1 MKMTILITINGVKLI
16 IYLSPAET
24 YLIKVVILKV
34 LITGGTGLIG
44 SHLAKKLTERGD
56 SAVIASR
63 NKSGEGYISWDPYD
77 HNSLKIPGGTDAI
90 IHLAGAPLFGQKWT
104 EDYKKEIIES
114 RAEGTVTVLNAI
126 RKYRGNLSSFISG
139 SGCGYY
145 GDRGET
151 KISEQNDP
159 GDNFMAKL
167 YTEWEKVVWTYA
179 EDTMFGTGPAVST
192 VRTGMVLSRG
202 GGILKRMLNPF
213 SFFKPFKLGL
223 GGYPG
228 KGEQYMPWIH
238 IEDEVG
244 ILLHILDKKLEG
256 PYNLT
261 APNPVTGRKFS
272 KTLGSV
278 LNRPALLPIPRFVLK
293 RLYGEAAEILF
304 TSQRVIP
311 KAIMDKNYK
320 FKFPE
325 IKPALE
331 DVLG

>member
-1 MKMTILITINGVKLI
+1 M
-16 IYLSPAET
+16 
-24 YLIKVVILKV
+24 KV

-77 HNSLKIPGGTDAI
+77 HNSLKIPAGTSAI
-90 IHLAGAPLFGQKWT
+90 VHLAGAPLFNKKWT
-104 EDYKKEIIES
+104 ADYKEELIKS
-114 RAEGTVTVLNAI
+114 RVEGTVTVLNAI
-126 RKYRGNLSSFISG
+126 RKYRGNLQSFISG

-151 KISEQNDP
+151 KINEQNDP

-192 VRTGMVLSRG
+192 VRTGMVLSPE
-202 GGILKRMLNPF
+202 GGILKRLLNPF
-213 SFFKPFKLGL
+213 SFFKPFHLGL
-223 GGYPG
+223 GGYVG
-228 KGEQYMPWIH
+228 DGSQYMPWIH
-238 IEDEVG
+238 IDDEVG
-244 ILLHILDKKLEG
+244 ILLHILDNNLEG

-261 APNPVTGRKFS
+261 APNPVTNRKFS
-272 KTLGSV
+272 KTLGKV
-278 LNRPALLPIPRFVLK
+278 LNRPVLLPIPRFLLK
-293 RLYGEAAEILF
+293 RLYGEAAKIFF
-304 TSQRVIP
+304 TSQRVMP
-311 KAIMDKNYK
+311 EAILAKKYK

-325 IKPALE
+325 IKEALE
-331 DVLG
+331 DLLD